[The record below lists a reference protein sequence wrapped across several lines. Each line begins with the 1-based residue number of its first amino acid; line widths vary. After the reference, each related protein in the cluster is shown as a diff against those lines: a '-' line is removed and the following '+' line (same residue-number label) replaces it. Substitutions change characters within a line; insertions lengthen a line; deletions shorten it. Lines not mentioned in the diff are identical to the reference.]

1 MMKKDP
7 ATMETWELGW
17 SLRNHRAFA
26 RCFRF
31 ALISVVVLLLAG
43 LAVAPP
49 VLAQSSASDWVNSG
63 NAKYEKGDLDGAVA
77 DYSRAIEI
85 DPKYAMAYFN
95 RGVVKGI
102 KDDLDGAVADY
113 SRAIEIDPKYE
124 DAYIN
129 RGVAKGKKGDLD
141 GEIAD
146 YNRAI
151 EIDPE
156 YAVAYLNRG
165 LAKRTKGDLDGAV
178 ADYSRAIEI
187 EPEYAVAYSNRGNA
201 KSEKGDSDGAVSDYS
216 RAIEIDPKYAVV
228 YSNRGNVFQAKGQ
241 FDRAAADFNK
251 AFELNTKD
259 EYACLRLLI
268 ATWLAKG
275 DTGGAT
281 ATLRKHIDANNSDDW
296 VRTISKYYVGI
307 DNLNEQ
313 AVLSE
318 ARKGKDGKEV
328 GERLCEAYYYLGV
341 KRLVAGNRKGAAE
354 YFTLSI
360 GTDVKSFQEY
370 NASKAMLTLMKEGK
384 IAGAE

>member
-1 MMKKDP
+1 MKKDP
-7 ATMETWELGW
+7 ATVETWELRR

-31 ALISVVVLLLAG
+31 AFISVVVLFLAG

-63 NAKYEKGDLDGAVA
+63 NAKYKKGDLDGAVT

-85 DPKYAMAYFN
+85 DPKYA
-95 RGVVKGI
+95 
-102 KDDLDGAVADY
+102 
-113 SRAIEIDPKYE
+113 E
-124 DAYIN
+124 AYIN

-146 YNRAI
+146 YSRAI

-156 YAVAYLNRG
+156 YAEAYSNRG
-165 LAKRTKGDLDGAV
+165 LVKRIKGDLDGAV

-187 EPEYAVAYSNRGNA
+187 NPNYAVAYINRGNA
-201 KSEKGDSDGAVSDYS
+201 KNEKGDLDGAVADYS
-216 RAIEIDPKYAVV
+216 RAIEIAPDYAMA
-228 YSNRGNVFQAKGQ
+228 YSNRGDVFQAKGQ
-241 FDRAAADFNK
+241 FDRAVADFNK
-251 AFELNTKD
+251 EVELNTKD

-281 ATLRKHIDANNSDDW
+281 ATLRKHIDANSSDDW

-313 AVLSE
+313 AVLAE

-328 GERLCEAYYYLGV
+328 KERLCEAYYYLGV

-360 GTDVKSFQEY
+360 ETNVKSFREY
-370 NASKAMLTLMKEGK
+370 NASKAMLALMKEGK
-384 IAGAE
+384 IACAE